1 MSNQKQ
7 SITKPFS
14 RLKNGL
20 VELQRWWPA
29 FVKNDGVGGLTVD
42 PMLYSTGF
50 GPNTKSDEGGLNSE
64 NDTPGVRVE
73 AINDDGT
80 VAKGDDNSEV
90 FTVTIS
96 GAGTF
101 APLCTVN
108 QAGIETKFY
117 LVAPSK
123 DTRSNAESEYGY
135 TTSTNA
141 RSHAGSL
148 AVTENA
154 GPYPVFM
161 TVQEFAE
168 MLDTYRHIGTN
179 DDEKVA
185 FLPHGSVGGGRHST
199 SSASA
204 NPAVAS
210 DPRISSNTNW
220 PADDSS
226 ANLSQTQI
234 RATVFM
240 PMMLDNNQ
248 FDKRITGADVS
259 FNTPRALQ
267 LDSTDLTGPLTAT
280 GEGITRYDS
289 NPTGS
294 DSATIRYKNLGYS
307 GDHLTGKVG
316 AWSLFRGTG
325 SSEFYNTHNPTNI
338 QHYGYSNA
346 DLSLDSTPSLGPKY
360 RMRMALACF
369 LKNGTYDITD
379 GGDLIPYIYDP
390 DRVIGGKNTMTLY
403 QVWNGKDG
411 YDAAD
416 SDPTHDCDAQIYPM
430 FDFVQGPACPA
441 NQGQNASYDS
451 VFGIMRAAPNLK
463 LVRTGSTY
471 NNNMSEQ
478 GRMLEVR
485 PNPRR
490 LRVFG
495 IEFTTGDTSSG
506 GRIKIYFE
514 TLGSSNSQRMAFDQG
529 MPVYIDGMTGI
540 YGGDNTNKDFYP
552 DTWLANLSD
561 VDANQTAADSV
572 NLNGWWIVC
581 ANPATE
587 QTVTYDSLFGDGDTN
602 TVRYNVVEIKTL
614 NKFYPSSSSTL
625 YRIGSSGSPSTAYI
639 RQGRMPGYASSRFY
653 LTGVKAQ
660 YQVQNPASALTFD
673 DGSGNRFSLPGTG
686 SWSIGAMSSDTN
698 MPSNNN
704 DTFPGRPTVYKSTR
718 ADQAGN
724 YDSDNQLTE
733 RTIGPRKADD
743 STFSISP
750 TVAGKNG
757 GSLRLPPPVGWDL
770 AFCYYCT
777 PGGAFGSGSTLDTTN
792 AYGDTIYSGGQQ
804 QFNTRLW
811 FKDISGS
818 EQSREPSLDRGRM
831 ARWAYRG
838 ITIPFWSYMETTSGR
853 HAWDHIKPV
862 SASGTWLYGRNR
874 PWPAHERLG
883 THYGVGPSLLKTA
896 KQLGA
901 DGKSYDGWDGYNATG
916 NYVDAGEAT
925 TKIGVSEMGCSPIWL
940 DMEIRGWFPVQ
951 DNRMTLIEFDNN
963 IEYPVTGRHS
973 MITEA
978 ASNAGQF
985 GFGFYPFSTDG
996 TKQFSSVAT
1005 SGNVL
1010 LGKTNDVSVQP
1021 YLQTRR
1027 PTFSLNRPGIYIWG
1041 DSSFFKE
1048 GQDGGSGWSNS
1059 QTWPF
1064 NPSYKLGWGL
1074 LGNQVGTGGG
1084 MALTEGTHTL
1094 RTVFTD
1100 AGMTMLVDGANKG
1113 TDPNGSEPVWGMTIK
1128 ACDAMANTYASEYP
1142 TTLTKSNSEQYRT
1155 DSPNA
1160 LVSSKDLQ
1168 IDQIKLRQIPSPA
1181 MLPFN
1186 VDTVTQ
1192 NITGIAK
1199 YRNLTIEAENI
1210 SSTNGM
1216 TVKVSIMEVPTTPAG
1231 RPQAEATTVVSGF
1244 EELDPGF
1251 VAGVGV
1257 IDLENLPAAQLTNG
1271 FVIRYHFYIPDNTQT
1286 DLHPINWNAIPIIR
1300 SWTLNYDEKPTSS
1313 LSVVGNSFNGDVS
1326 SPIATEVGHIISF
1339 RGTGTTTD
1347 DERLISQIKFDF
1359 GDGSS
1364 TGFLDFADQTLQS
1377 TTYDVA
1383 HVYSKSGTYS
1393 ATVTV
1398 KDDNGNESVA
1408 SSAISVVVAEVK
1420 PVALIRAIPQ
1430 MVRAGQAITFDA
1442 SESYTLSS
1450 DTARTIASYTF
1461 DFGDGSSTVSGS
1473 SPTAS
1478 HTYAAAGEY
1487 MATVTATDNDSPANT
1502 STAAKC
1508 VVKILP
1514 ATLVVPLTLNT
1525 KPRKFSRT
1533 RRAEFKRTSVLDT
1546 IYPEMSDL
1554 GQRSDEFTLEGS
1566 FLKETANADI
1576 DYMEELLVS
1585 GALVEFEYED
1595 VNYSGTPTNK
1605 KFVGRMTSFDYQR
1618 EGGRHGETPY
1628 SATFVREAGLGN

>member
-42 PMLYSTGF
+42 PMLLQSDF
-50 GPNTKSDEGGLNSE
+50 GPKTKADDGGLNSE

-80 VAKGDDNSEV
+80 VATGDDASTT

-101 APLCTVN
+101 SPLCTVN

-117 LVAPSK
+117 LVAPSS
-123 DTRSNAESEYGY
+123 DTDSAAASEYGGGAG
-135 TTSTNA
+135 TNEE
-141 RSHAGSL
+141 SWGGSL
-148 AVTENA
+148 NTVENA

-161 TVQEFAE
+161 TIQEFAE

-185 FLPHGSVGGGRHST
+185 FLPHGNVGGGRHST
-199 SSASA
+199 SSSSA

-226 ANLSQTQI
+226 ANLSQTQV

-240 PMMLDNNQ
+240 PMLLDNNQ
-248 FDKRITGADVS
+248 FDKRISNATIDITQP
-259 FNTPRALQ
+259 FNPGNAAY
-267 LDSTDLTGPLTAT
+267 DGPVVAT
-280 GEGITRYDS
+280 GSGITRYDP
-289 NPTGS
+289 NPTGE

-307 GDHLTGKVG
+307 GDHLTGKIG
-316 AWSLFRGTG
+316 AWSWFSANNSHETFDR
-325 SSEFYNTHNPTNI
+325 
-338 QHYGYSNA
+338 QHLGYSNA
-346 DLSLDSTPSLGPKY
+346 DLSPDATPALGPKY

-379 GGDLIPYIYDP
+379 GGTIIPYVYDA

-416 SDPTHDCDAQIYPM
+416 SDPQYDCDAQIYPM
-430 FDFVQGPACPA
+430 FDFVQGPVSPA
-441 NQGQNASYDS
+441 GQGANASFDALLGVS
-451 VFGIMRAAPNLK
+451 RGAPNLK
-463 LVRTGSTY
+463 TFRASSSSY
-471 NNNMSEQ
+471 REQ
-478 GRMLEVR
+478 MRMHECR

-490 LRVFG
+490 HRVFG
-495 IEFTTGDTSSG
+495 VKMTSGDTTAG
-506 GRIKIYFE
+506 GRLIFYIEVDSTNDFDCF
-514 TLGSSNSQRMAFDQG
+514 AFRKG
-529 MPVYIDGMTGI
+529 MPIYVDGMTGI
-540 YGGDNTNKDFYP
+540 YGSDNTNVDFYP

-561 VDANQTAADSV
+561 VNANQTAAASV
-572 NLNGWWIVC
+572 NMNGWFI
-581 ANPATE
+581 AINEAPATP
-587 QTVTYDSLFGDGDTN
+587 TTSTYDAIFSDGDTTAVIYQ
-602 TVRYNVVEIKTL
+602 TVEVKML
-614 NKFYPSSSSTL
+614 NKFYPASDSTL
-625 YRIGSSGSPSTAYI
+625 YRIGSSGTPSTAYM
-639 RQGRMPGYASSRFY
+639 RQGRYPGYASNHFSIAYYQTRAPGSASTLGSTNRY
-653 LTGVKAQ
+653 SYMGLGTWTVGSLT
-660 YQVQNPASALTFD
+660 
-673 DGSGNRFSLPGTG
+673 
-686 SWSIGAMSSDTN
+686 SD
-698 MPSNNN
+698 SNVPCGNN
-704 DTFPGRPTVYKSTR
+704 DTFPGRPTVYEATR
-718 ADQAGN
+718 PDTSGKYN
-724 YDSDNQLTE
+724 TDSQLTE

-750 TVAGKNG
+750 TIAGKGG
-757 GSLRLPPPVGWDL
+757 GSLRVPPPIGWDL
-770 AFCYYCT
+770 AACYYSMYE
-777 PGGAFGSGSTLDTTN
+777 GAGSSIDLTN
-792 AYGDTIYSGGQQ
+792 EYGDTIYDVSTYASQM
-804 QFNTRLW
+804 FNTRLW
-811 FKDISGS
+811 FKDVNAS
-818 EQSREPSLDRGRM
+818 EQGRLGTIDNPQMSKWAHRGVS
-831 ARWAYRG
+831 
-838 ITIPFWSYMETTSGR
+838 IPFWSYMETSTGR
-853 HAWDHIKPV
+853 HAWDYIKPV
-862 SASGTWLYGRNR
+862 SASGTWTYGRNR

-883 THYGVGPSLLKTA
+883 TRFGFGPSLLATA
-896 KQLGA
+896 KTTGS
-901 DGKSYDGWDGYNATG
+901 DGKSYDGWDSYTATG
-916 NYVDAGEAT
+916 NYVDAGQET
-925 TKIGVSEMGCSPIWL
+925 IKMGVSEIGCSPIWL
-940 DMEIRGWFPVQ
+940 DVEIRGWFPVQ

-963 IEYPVTGRHS
+963 IDFPLTGRHS
-973 MITEA
+973 MITGGA
-978 ASNAGQF
+978 ANSAEF

-996 TKQFSSVAT
+996 SKQFTSTTT
-1005 SGNVL
+1005 SGNIL
-1010 LGKTNDVSVQP
+1010 LGKPSWTIDYS
-1021 YLQTRR
+1021 YIQTRL
-1027 PTFSLNRPGIYIWG
+1027 PTFSQNRPAIYIWG
-1041 DSSFFKE
+1041 DSTYFRN
-1048 GQDGGSGWSNS
+1048 GDDGGSGWANS
-1059 QTWPF
+1059 QAWPF
-1064 NPSYKLGWGL
+1064 NSSYKLGWGL
-1074 LGNQVGTGGG
+1074 LGNQTGTGGG

-1094 RTVFTD
+1094 RSVFTE
-1100 AGMTMLVDGANKG
+1100 AGMTMLVDGVNKG

-1128 ACDAMANTYASEYP
+1128 ACDAMASSEAARYP
-1142 TTLTKSNSEQYRT
+1142 SNLTKSNSEQYRI
-1155 DSPNA
+1155 DSPNS

-1210 SSTNGM
+1210 SATNGM

-1257 IDLENLPAAQLTNG
+1257 IDLEDLPAAQLTNG

-1398 KDDNGNESVA
+1398 KDDNGNESAA

-1450 DTARTIASYTF
+1450 DTARSIASYTF
-1461 DFGDGSSTVSGS
+1461 DFGDGSSTVSGA

-1478 HTYAAAGEY
+1478 HTYASAGEY

-1502 STAAKC
+1502 STTAKC

-1533 RRAEFKRTSVLDT
+1533 RRAEFKTTSVLDT

-1628 SATFVREAGLGN
+1628 SATFIREAGLGN

>member
-42 PMLYSTGF
+42 PVLYSTNF
-50 GPNTKSDEGGLNSE
+50 GPKTKADEGGLNSE

-101 APLCTVN
+101 SPLCTVN

-117 LVAPSK
+117 LIAPSK
-123 DTRSNAESEYGY
+123 DTR
-135 TTSTNA
+135 TNA
-141 RSHAGSL
+141 TAEYSANLASVERTHAGGMDWGDS
-148 AVTENA
+148 A

-179 DDEKVA
+179 DNEKVA

-220 PADDSS
+220 PANDSS
-226 ANLSQTQI
+226 ANLTNSQI

-248 FDKRITGADVS
+248 FDKRISNADISFSQFGYYKSSGDKSAGA
-259 FNTPRALQ
+259 P
-267 LDSTDLTGPLTAT
+267 TAT
-280 GEGITRYDS
+280 GTGITRYDP
-289 NPTGS
+289 NPTGP
-294 DSATIRYKNLGYS
+294 DSGKIRYKNLGQS

-316 AWSLFRGTG
+316 AWSYWKSAFSHQTDNRRHL
-325 SSEFYNTHNPTNI
+325 
-338 QHYGYSNA
+338 GYSNN
-346 DLSLDSTPSLGPKY
+346 DISLDSSPSLGPKY

-379 GGDLIPYIYDP
+379 GGALIPYIYDP
-390 DRVIGGKNTMTLY
+390 DRAIGGKNTMTLY
-403 QVWNGKDG
+403 KVWNGKDG
-411 YDAAD
+411 YDD
-416 SDPTHDCDAQIYPM
+416 SEDPEDDCDAQIYPM

-441 NQGQNASYDS
+441 AQGQNASYDS
-451 VFGIMRAAPNLK
+451 ILGIARGVP
-463 LVRTGSTY
+463 
-471 NNNMSEQ
+471 NNNAFRVSSSYSRENFRQMEC
-478 GRMLEVR
+478 R

-495 IEFTTGDTSSG
+495 VQLTSGTGPTG
-506 GRIKIYFE
+506 GRIKLYVE
-514 TLGSSNSQRMAFDQG
+514 ALGNNA
-529 MPVYIDGMTGI
+529 IDGMAWKSGMPIYLDGITGI
-540 YGGDNTNKDFYP
+540 YGSDNTNKDFYP
-552 DTWLANLSD
+552 DTWLANATD
-561 VDANQTAADSV
+561 VNANQTAAASF
-572 NLNGWWIVC
+572 NINGWWV
-581 ANPATE
+581 ADNDAPDA
-587 QTVTYDSLFGDGDTN
+587 VTSSNYNAIFGDGDSTS
-602 TVRYNVVEIKTL
+602 VKYMIVEVKLYNKLFPATD
-614 NKFYPSSSSTL
+614 STL
-625 YRIGSSGSPSTAYI
+625 YRIGSSGTPSTAFI
-639 RQGRMPGYASSRFY
+639 RQGRFPGYSSGDNNLFY
-653 LTGVKAQ
+653 MG
-660 YQVQNPASALTFD
+660 NGGSPAGGYTVGNST
-673 DGSGNRFSLPGTG
+673 SGKTIVPSVG
-686 SWSIGAMSSDTN
+686 SWSVGMSSDRN
-698 MPSNNN
+698 VQVGNN
-704 DTFPGRPTVYKSTR
+704 DTFPGRPTVYK
-718 ADQAGN
+718 AELPDQTGVYN
-724 YDSDNQLTE
+724 TDQQLTP
-733 RTIGPRKADD
+733 RDIGIRKADD

-750 TVAGKNG
+750 TVAGKGG
-757 GSLRLPPPVGWDL
+757 GSLRIPPPVGWDL
-770 AFCYYCT
+770 CFCYYT
-777 PGGAFGSGSTLDTTN
+777 ATASANPGSSFITTN
-792 AYGDTIYSGGQQ
+792 SYGDIIYSGAQDRYD
-804 QFNTRLW
+804 TRLW
-811 FKDISGS
+811 FKDVEGPDR
-818 EQSREPSLDRGRM
+818 SRDTTVDYGRH
-831 ARWAYRG
+831 ARWTYRG
-838 ITIPFWSYMETTSGR
+838 ITIPFWSYMETTTGR

-883 THYGVGPSLLKTA
+883 THYGVGPSLLASAKT
-896 KQLGA
+896 KGS
-901 DGKSYDGWDGYNATG
+901 DGVSYDGWDSYSATG
-916 NYVDAGEAT
+916 DYVNAGEET
-925 TKIGVSEMGCSPIWL
+925 IKMGVTEMGCSPVWL

-963 IEYPVTGRHS
+963 IDYPITGRHS
-973 MITEA
+973 MITELG
-978 ASNAGQF
+978 SNGTQY
-985 GFGFYPFSTDG
+985 GFGFYPFATDG
-996 TKQFSSVAT
+996 SKQFSSVAT
-1005 SGNVL
+1005 SGNIL
-1010 LGKTNDVSVQP
+1010 LGKPNWGTTIAQP
-1021 YLQTRR
+1021 YIQTRQ
-1027 PTFSLNRPGIYIWG
+1027 PTFSLNRPGVYVWG
-1041 DSSFFKE
+1041 GSSFFKE

-1059 QTWPF
+1059 QSWPF
-1064 NPSYKLGWGL
+1064 NTAYKLGWGL

-1084 MALTEGTHTL
+1084 MAVTEGTHTL

-1100 AGMTMLVDGANKG
+1100 AGMTMIVDGNNQG
-1113 TDPNGSEPVWGMTIK
+1113 TDPNGSSEVWGMTIK
-1128 ACDAMANTYASEYP
+1128 CCDTNAGTYSSAYP

-1155 DSPNA
+1155 DSPNS
-1160 LVSSKDLQ
+1160 LVSTKDLQ

-1186 VDTVTQ
+1186 VDTTTQ

-1199 YRNLTIEAENI
+1199 YRNLTIEAENV
-1210 SSTNGM
+1210 SATRGM
-1216 TVKVSIMEVPTTPAG
+1216 QIKVSIMEKPPAVSG
-1231 RPQAEATTVVSGF
+1231 RPQGEATTVVAGF

-1257 IDLENLPAAQLTNG
+1257 IDLENLPTAQLTNG

-1313 LSVVGNSFNGDVS
+1313 LAVVGNSFNGDVS

-1347 DERLISQIKFDF
+1347 DERLISEIKFDF
-1359 GDGSS
+1359 GDGSTTS
-1364 TGFLDFADQTLQS
+1364 YLKFADQTLQS
-1377 TTYDVA
+1377 TTFDVA
-1383 HVYSKSGTYS
+1383 HVYSKGGTYS

-1461 DFGDGSSTVSGS
+1461 DFGDGSSTVSGA
-1473 SPTAS
+1473 SPSAS

-1487 MATVTATDNDSPANT
+1487 MATVTATDNASPANT
-1502 STAAKC
+1502 SVSAKC

-1533 RRAEFKRTSVLDT
+1533 RRAEFKSTPVLDT
-1546 IYPEMSDL
+1546 IYPEMSDM
-1554 GQRSDEFTLEGS
+1554 GQRSDEFNLEGS
-1566 FLKETANADI
+1566 FLKDTANADI
-1576 DYMEELLVS
+1576 DYMEELLIS

-1628 SATFVREAGLGN
+1628 TATFVREAGLGN